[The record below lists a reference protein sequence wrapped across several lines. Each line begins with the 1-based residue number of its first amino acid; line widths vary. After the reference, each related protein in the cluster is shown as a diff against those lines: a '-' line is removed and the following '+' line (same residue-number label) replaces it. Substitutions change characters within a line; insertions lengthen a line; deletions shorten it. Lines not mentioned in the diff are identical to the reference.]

1 MLRASLQFLIGSV
14 CMKTNEANIAE
25 TKFAI
30 YQINPDRDVSRSM
43 FLNTR
48 SITEIFGDLSVD
60 CGSYDRVYS
69 GNISVTDLEDIYH
82 IFNMDHPN
90 DFRGRSLSVSDV
102 VEVLDSPVLASGFYF
117 CDSAGFTKISFEKEL
132 TQDSPCYNGKENTM
146 EIYNVSFQKN
156 DVYQARLVKAQSME
170 QAEAYFRHIEPG
182 AEFIGISINQEGY
195 KPGKPMEVVPEGWVA
210 PETISAVIVEPG
222 KAAFTVE
229 IENRLDVLQSLV
241 GGYIEVVPDFF
252 FQDEKAAAIVNEE
265 GKLEGLPF
273 NRILYDSQGQHSE
286 LIAGPMVI
294 VGSTE
299 EEFCSLSPTQVNIYL
314 EKFKYPQFMEVHQ
327 AEPQKGPQEKPQ
339 TLRQRREQARKAMD
353 QLPPKKQAAPS
364 RDERER

>member
-1 MLRASLQFLIGSV
+1 
-14 CMKTNEANIAE
+14 MKTNDTNISE
-25 TKFAI
+25 TRFSI
-30 YQINPDRDVSRSM
+30 YQINSDRDVSRAM
-43 FLNTR
+43 FLSSR
-48 SITEIFGDLSVD
+48 SMTEIFGDFQVD

-69 GNISVTDLEDIYH
+69 GNMAVTDLEDIHY
-82 IFNMDHPN
+82 IFNMDHPG

-102 VEVLDSPVLASGFYF
+102 VEILESPTLKPGFYF
-117 CDSAGFTKISFEKEL
+117 CDSAGFTGISFEKEL
-132 TQDSPCYNGKENTM
+132 TQDSPYYNAKENTM

-170 QAEAYFRHIEPG
+170 QAEAYFRHIEPR
-182 AEFIGISINQEGY
+182 AEFIGIGINQEGY
-195 KPGKPMEVVPEGWVA
+195 KPGKPMEVVPEDWVA

-222 KAAFTVE
+222 KAAYAVE

-252 FQDEKAAAIVNEE
+252 FQDADAAAIVNEE

-299 EEFCSLSPTQVNIYL
+299 EDFCGLTPAQVNTYL
-314 EKFKYPQFMEVHQ
+314 EKYRYPQFIEVRQ
-327 AEPQKGPQEKPQ
+327 TEPKKEPQEKPQ

-364 RDERER
+364 HDERER